1 MKPAQKIP
9 LIEHCASE
17 LAKLGGEQD
26 IDFVLKVMGISPT
39 SWWETDDSYAYARR
53 CISTNDVTD
62 EQLDN
67 LLEYVDRVVIV
78 DDSGLWEPNSVRV
91 FLSHLAKHREF
102 VGEVAEAL
110 RTYGLDGFVAHD
122 SIEVNKKWADE
133 IQRALRS
140 AQVLVGIVH
149 PGFSSSFWINQE
161 IGWAMGRGIPVFM
174 VRMGE
179 DPLGFPSDTQ
189 WASMVSRSAKE
200 VGQAIIGWINQLP
213 HFADDIGGRLITRL
227 AEVQNYFD
235 SRDLSAAIAALGRL
249 TDEQWKRL
257 EDVYWTND
265 QIYGCL
271 SAHRQLKPFFER
283 HGRPFP
289 PPRP

>member
-17 LAKLGGEQD
+17 LAKLGDEHD
-26 IDFVLKVMGISPT
+26 IDFVLKIMGITPN
-39 SWWETDDSYAYARR
+39 SWWDTDDPFTYARR
-53 CISTNDVTD
+53 CISSVEVTD
-62 EQLDN
+62 EQLSN
-67 LLEYVDRVVIV
+67 LLEYVDRVLIV
-78 DDSGLWEPNSVRV
+78 DDTGLWKPDTLRV

-122 SIEVNKKWADE
+122 SIEVNKKWAAE

-161 IGWAMGRGIPVFM
+161 IGWAMGRNIPLFM

-189 WASMVSRSAKE
+189 WASMASRTAKE
-200 VGQAIIGWINQLP
+200 VAQSTIGWINQLP
-213 HFADDIGGRLITRL
+213 DFAEDIGGRLITAL
-227 AEVQNYFD
+227 GGVQNYFD
-235 SRDLSAAIAALGRL
+235 SRNLSAAIAALGHL
-249 TDEQWKRL
+249 TDLQWEQL
-257 EDVYWTND
+257 EDVY
-265 QIYGCL
+265 
-271 SAHRQLKPFFER
+271 
-283 HGRPFP
+283 
-289 PPRP
+289 